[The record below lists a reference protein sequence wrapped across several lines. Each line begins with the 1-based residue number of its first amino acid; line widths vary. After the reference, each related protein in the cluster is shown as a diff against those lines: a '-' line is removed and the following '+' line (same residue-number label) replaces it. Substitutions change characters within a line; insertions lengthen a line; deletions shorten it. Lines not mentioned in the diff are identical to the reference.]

1 MVTVNVP
8 EVDVQF
14 LRVRDDHLPEF
25 LDKVIAAPRG
35 QESEGKSELHGAVDN
50 WDLDQLHNMTES
62 VYAARFVTES
72 KANRR
77 AVTFLPV
84 EDLKELAAPGV
95 YVAVMSQPGR
105 FRYEYQTTYFYV
117 SDLGL
122 HARLF
127 TDNADVYVSSLTD
140 GKAVPRATQI
150 GRASCRE
157 RV

>member
-1 MVTVNVP
+1 MHIGWST
-8 EVDVQF
+8 
-14 LRVRDDHLPEF
+14 
-25 LDKVIAAPRG
+25 
-35 QESEGKSELHGAVDN
+35 
-50 WDLDQLHNMTES
+50 
-62 VYAARFVTES
+62 RFVTES

-127 TDNADVYVSSLTD
+127 TDNANVFRLPEPP
-140 GKAVPRATQI
+140 AVAGAEPLAALLAYRQSVAPAHPEQALEGDLLPAAPTPPAVKLNKETVEPPTVANQSDDDKEEMI
-150 GRASCRE
+150 LLITMQKLLRQ
-157 RV
+157 